1 MSALLRRRGL
11 ATFALLVVVT
21 EVTGRSLTT
30 RIDRGLHVTPLA
42 NSHAAYYPFLLVVV
56 KVVGALALAALVA
69 RAIRARASADAGRRL
84 LRGAGSRHHG
94 RAPRLSPTL
103 SPRIWLAS
111 LVATSVVYLVQA
123 DIEGAAAGRW
133 PLFSPL
139 LHTYALPVFAAL
151 AVLVAFAWRFA
162 RWLYDVEDFADRT
175 LERVRRILVV
185 AVAVAG
191 PRSRYA
197 RAGNDVAPRRR
208 FGLAFESRPPPL
220 PA

>member
-11 ATFALLVVVT
+11 ATFVLLVVVT

-30 RIDRGLHVTPLA
+30 RIDRALHVAPLA

-56 KVVGALALAALVA
+56 KVVAALALAALVA
-69 RAIRARASADAGRRL
+69 RAIRARATADAGGRL
-84 LRGAGSRHHG
+84 LGAVGHG
-94 RAPRLSPTL
+94 DHARAPRLRATL
-103 SPRIWLAS
+103 SPRIWAAS
-111 LVATSVVYLVQA
+111 LVATSGIYLVQA
-123 DIEGAAAGRW
+123 DVEGAAAGRW

-162 RWLYDVEDFADRT
+162 RWLYDVEDFAHRT
-175 LERVRRILVV
+175 LAHVRRIL
-185 AVAVAG
+185 AVFAR
-191 PRSRYA
+191 PRPRYA
-197 RAGNDVAPRRR
+197 RAGDDVAPRRR

-220 PA
+220 AS